1 MTALRQSCHFGEW
14 LQGRM
19 GPQGPVA
26 LVTLRP
32 DELHLTARLRRSV
45 RLSVTTGGAL
55 SAFPVPVLRLR
66 RFLLDLGLPVTGAFD
81 IKLACPP
88 GLGTG
93 ASTTTLIAIAR
104 LAGFRGPSGALA
116 QACLR
121 AEGASDPLMY
131 PAPDRLL
138 WASRQ
143 GNILRRLPAVPR
155 AHLLTGFYGPAL
167 PTDPA
172 DQAYDDISDLVAAWV
187 RADGLPGFAAL
198 ASESARRCMARR
210 GPVDDPTDAM
220 ARRLGALGWAAS
232 HSGAARALIFA
243 PGTLP
248 SHGAETMRG
257 AGFYGVALRK
267 TGGHKGPTRE

>member
-1 MTALRQSCHFGEW
+1 MPHLRQSCHFGEW

-32 DELHLTARLRRSV
+32 DGLHLTARLRRSV
-45 RLSVTTGGAL
+45 RLSITTAGAL
-55 SAFPVPVLRLR
+55 SAFPVSTLRLR
-66 RFLLDLGLPVTGAFD
+66 RFLQDLSLPVTGAFD
-81 IKLACPP
+81 IGLACPP

-93 ASTTTLIAIAR
+93 ASTATLIAIAR
-104 LAGFRGPSGALA
+104 LAGFRGAPGALA
-116 QACLR
+116 RACLR

-131 PAPDRLL
+131 PAPDRVL

-143 GNILRRLPAVPR
+143 GKILRRLPAVPR
-155 AHLLTGFYGPAL
+155 AHLLTGFYGPAR

-172 DQAYDDISDLVAAWV
+172 DQAYDDISDLVDAWGN
-187 RADGLPGFAAL
+187 ADDLSGFAAL
-198 ASESARRCMARR
+198 ASESARRCLALR
-210 GPVDDPTDAM
+210 GPVDDPTDAL
-220 ARRLGALGWAAS
+220 ARALGALGWATS

-248 SHGAETMRG
+248 AYGAEALRE
-257 AGFYGVALRK
+257 AGYYGVALRK
-267 TGGHKGPTRE
+267 TGGQNGQTRE